1 MADVVKNIKIKVDGE
16 QAIDQMQQIVDAL
29 QETNDALKQTNNNI
43 SEVSKKQDAT
53 VSSLNKIASGFKGIG
68 LAIKAAGIGLV
79 ISAFNL
85 LKEAL
90 MKNETVMKLVET
102 AMNAIQLVI
111 NQVVDV
117 VVKVYNKVSDMT
129 NGFEHTKAVIS
140 DMLKIAF
147 TPLQLAF
154 DAIILAVNEIQLA
167 WEKSIFGKG
176 DIGRIKELQDNIAG
190 VKLKLKDT
198 ANSGASAFKDLGK
211 NIGGAIKEIGTL
223 VTTAYDEFGNAAK
236 NFNLKVTISEAQ
248 RIANASRYYE
258 QLIKK
263 IEAAIIK
270 LDTEA
275 EKYRQIRDTQILT
288 FQERQKASDD
298 LLKKLEEIKK
308 KEEELADAE
317 YNLAMTEAKKNADKK
332 AEDAAA
338 AARDKAK
345 ADADNRY
352 AQQKSEQLAAN
363 NGLLK
368 EQTDLQKALSKSAD
382 DRMIK
387 ELEVISQIITKE
399 DEHNALLQS
408 DAERFE
414 TLNKIASKYGED
426 WLEIM
431 GFLIP
436 KEHEHKALTDAQIKQ
451 YHEWRKELQIW
462 DSEATIIAKKS
473 LEREK
478 ELAKETYKIQ
488 QAQLQQEAVNMDISE
503 AERRMAIDSLLTLEQ
518 DYRLKKQQFVE
529 KERQIEKANRMERL
543 KAQTADNQSIID
555 DTRRSFKERL
565 FVLQKNLEL
574 TKNEELLSEQER
586 FEIFREYQQKRKQ
599 LEQEKWVERLNQ
611 AADAINYIS
620 QIDSNATEV
629 AINNQKRKFQ
639 EGKITSEQLEAITA
653 EIYKKQ
659 AKREKAYAVAST
671 IISTAQS
678 IVNMLNVKPPT
689 PLNFALATAAGILGV
704 AQIAKI
710 ISTPL
715 GGETG
720 GGSGNLPST
729 TAGGQTT
736 APSTSFTFSQNKQG
750 VSMPEPIKTYVLT
763 KDVKNQQQLE
773 RRIVANGTV

>member
-190 VKLKLKDT
+190 VKLKLKD
-198 ANSGASAFKDLGK
+198 AASSGVSAFKDLGK
-211 NIGGAIKEIGTL
+211 NIGGAVKEIGTL
-223 VTTAYDEFGNAAK
+223 VKTGYEEMSKAAK
-236 NFNLKVTISEAQ
+236 NFSLKATLAEAD
-248 RIANASRYYE
+248 RIANAEKYYKKRIE
-258 QLIKK
+258 QIKV
-263 IEAAIIK
+263 EIK
-270 LDTEA
+270 DLDTLA
-275 EKYRQIRDTQILT
+275 ETYRQIRDTSKI
-288 FQERQKASDD
+288 FEEREQASKD
-298 LLKKLEEIKK
+298 LLDTLEKIKN
-308 KEEELADAE
+308 KELELADTQYKLDILTLDAQKKR
-317 YNLAMTEAKKNADKK
+317 EAADAKNA
-332 AEDAAA
+332 AY
-338 AARDKAK
+338 
-345 ADADNRY
+345 ADANNKY
-352 AQQKSEQLAAN
+352 AQQKSEQLTSQNA
-363 NGLLK
+363 LTK
-368 EQTDLQKALSKSAD
+368 EQIDLQKELSKNEN
-382 DRMIK
+382 DRTLK
-387 ELEVISQIITKE
+387 ELEARSQIINKN
-399 DEHNALLQS
+399 DE
-408 DAERFE
+408 E
-414 TLNKIASKYGED
+414 T
-426 WLEIM
+426 
-431 GFLIP
+431 
-436 KEHEHKALTDAQIKQ
+436 
-451 YHEWRKELQIW
+451 
-462 DSEATIIAKKS
+462 AKKIS
-473 LEREK
+473 NEQRIQALKDLGVEAEDKSYNDIILPNKTKDYAKTQQQIEQFHSWRDELREWDTEQTIMAKMKLERERN
-478 ELAKETYKIQ
+478 LAEETFKIQ
-488 QAQLQQEAVNMDISE
+488 KKQLEDESNNIQISE
-503 AERRMAIDSLLTLEQ
+503 AERILALDNIKTLEK
-518 DYRLKKQQFVE
+518 DYNIKKIQFDE
-529 KERQIEKANRMERL
+529 NFRQIEKANRLDRL
-543 KAQTADNQSIID
+543 KSQMSDNDLLIN
-555 DTRRSFKERL
+555 DTRRTYNERL
-565 FVLQKNLEL
+565 FIIEKQIKLSQEAE
-574 TKNEELLSEQER
+574 TLSEQEK
-586 FEIFREYQQKRKQ
+586 FDIYREYQQKRRV
-599 LEQEKWVERLNQ
+599 LEQERTSESIQQ

-659 AKREKAYAVAST
+659 AKREKAYAIASA